1 MTRILFPAGIAM
13 PYAPLRCRPSTRSGF
28 VTVVVPDIPEAIW
41 HVILRVE
48 MALDAVLGRGTA
60 GGVS

>member
-13 PYAPLRCRPSTRSGF
+13 PYAPLRVLGLHRSGF
-28 VTVVVPDIPEAIW
+28 VIVVVPDIPEAIR
-41 HVILRVE
+41 HVILRVA
-48 MALDAVLGRGTA
+48 MALDAALVRGTA

>member
-1 MTRILFPAGIAM
+1 MTPISPPTGIAM
-13 PYAPLRCRPSTRSGF
+13 PYALLRVLVLHRGGF
-28 VTVVVPDIPEAIW
+28 FTLVVPDIPEAIW

-48 MALDAVLGRGTA
+48 MALDAALGRGTA